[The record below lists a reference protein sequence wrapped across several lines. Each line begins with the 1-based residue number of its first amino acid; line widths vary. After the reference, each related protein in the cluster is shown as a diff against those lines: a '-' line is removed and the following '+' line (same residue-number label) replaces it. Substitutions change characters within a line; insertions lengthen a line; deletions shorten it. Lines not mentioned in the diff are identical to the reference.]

1 MDDDRKNVVDM
12 DGGRVDDDHLLSM
25 YIDNELDAEQTISLV
40 GRLKS
45 EPVLRTRLTQLE
57 DNDGVV
63 KQVYAQSA
71 VKRTQSCCRTDQCG
85 QCHPT
90 PTRSPVA
97 SLDDRCS
104 SRILRGGGSHG
115 TEHQSGRRL

>member
-1 MDDDRKNVVDM
+1 MGVANKVKNMDDDRKNVVDM

-57 DNDGVV
+57 ENDGVV

-71 VKRTQSCCRTDQCG
+71 VSVPN
-85 QCHPT
+85 H
-90 PTRSPVA
+90 VA
-97 SLDDRCS
+97 ALISAA
-104 SRILRGGGSHG
+104 
-115 TEHQSGRRL
+115 T